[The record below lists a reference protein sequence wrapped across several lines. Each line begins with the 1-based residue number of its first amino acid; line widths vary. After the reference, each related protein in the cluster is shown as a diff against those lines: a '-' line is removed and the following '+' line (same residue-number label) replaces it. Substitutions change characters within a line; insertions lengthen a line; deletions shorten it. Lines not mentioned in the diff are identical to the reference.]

1 MTRDLYLVL
10 FAQFLTAFADNAI
23 LFTAITMINSATVE
37 GAVPAWY
44 VSALQ
49 ASFLVAFVLLAPW
62 VGPYADAR
70 PKATVMTTANLIKGL
85 GAVMMMLY
93 VEPLV
98 AYAVVG
104 LGAAMY
110 SPAKYGI
117 LPELVPEKDLV
128 KANGWIEGSTILAI
142 LAGMLVGAV
151 LSERSIMMALAVVT
165 GLYGLSA
172 ITARWIT
179 PIAPKR
185 VEKHAA
191 VAHFV
196 KITRK
201 LLATPRARFSTLG
214 VSLFWAASVV
224 LRVLLVAWAPAV
236 LLLKQTSDIAQL
248 TLFLALGI
256 AVGAVLAARFIPL
269 AFLRRARLAAYAMG
283 VIVLIL
289 SLVES
294 VWGAR
299 VVLFCAGVAGGML
312 VVPINA
318 ALQEIGHKTIGAGGA
333 VAVQNF
339 FENLAMLVA
348 SGAYSL
354 AAAQGAAPTS
364 SIIVLGG
371 LIIVATLLVSW
382 RLPPD
387 TGNLTERAP
396 GSSR

>member
-23 LFTAITMINSATVE
+23 LFTAITMVNSANLE
-37 GAVPAWY
+37 GAAPAWY
-44 VSALQ
+44 ISALQ

-70 PKATVMTTANLIKGL
+70 PKAGIMTTANLVKGL
-85 GAVMMMLY
+85 GAVMMMLHI
-93 VEPLV
+93 EPLI

-117 LPELVPEKDLV
+117 LPELVTEKDLV

-151 LSERSIMMALAVVT
+151 LSERSVTLALAVVT

-172 ITARWIT
+172 FAARWIT
-179 PIAPKR
+179 RITPKR
-185 VEKHAA
+185 VETHAA
-191 VAHFV
+191 VPHFV
-196 KITRK
+196 GITRK

-236 LLLKQTSDIAQL
+236 LLLTQTSDIARL

-269 AFLRRARLAAYAMG
+269 AFLRRARLAAYTMG
-283 VIVLIL
+283 VIVLAL
-289 SLVES
+289 SLMET

-299 VVLFCAGVAGGML
+299 VVLFFAGIAGGMF

-348 SGAYSL
+348 SGVYSL
-354 AAAQGAAPTS
+354 AAALGAAPTS
-364 SIIVLGG
+364 SIVVLGG
-371 LIIVATLLVSW
+371 LIIVATSFVSW

-387 TGNLTERAP
+387 TGDLDEIAARTP
-396 GSSR
+396 K